1 MTLSA
6 AKEQNVVDWHEGT
19 GPTQWRS
26 KDGRVKEIAEMATP
40 YLLNCLDL
48 AKRTPSHYSRLAAI
62 DRELKSRGFGQFC
75 YRCWTV
81 VRLPKGLQ
89 VEYYLFGV
97 AHRISVINVEC
108 AEPCVEL
115 P

>member
-1 MTLSA
+1 M
-6 AKEQNVVDWHEGT
+6 VDWHEGT

-108 AEPCVEL
+108 AESCVEL

>member
-1 MTLSA
+1 MI
-6 AKEQNVVDWHEGT
+6 DWHEGT

-62 DRELKSRGFGQFC
+62 DRELKLRHIGQFC

-81 VRLPKGLQ
+81 VRLDKGIKI
-89 VEYYLFGV
+89 EYYLFGV
-97 AHRISVINVEC
+97 ADDFDVLNIAC
-108 AEPCVEL
+108 TGPCVEF

>member
-1 MTLSA
+1 MI
-6 AKEQNVVDWHEGT
+6 DWHEGI

-26 KDGRVKEIAEMATP
+26 KDGRIKELSEMATP

-48 AKRTPSHYSRLAAI
+48 AKRNPVHHSRLAAI

-75 YRCWTV
+75 YRCWMV
-81 VRLPKGLQ
+81 VRLPKGMQ
-89 VEYYLFGV
+89 VEYYLFGIADDIEV
-97 AHRISVINVEC
+97 ISVGC
-108 AEPCVEL
+108 STPCVVL